1 MTPRLILI
9 LVAIA
14 TVLSAAG
21 GLYWKG
27 RHDDALK
34 ERPKTEAA
42 LAKAA
47 VAGLE
52 AQGAQQ
58 SAQRVE
64 VVVRQRDAANGV
76 VAQLM
81 PEALKSEDANAPLD
95 PARAARLRNADDGL
109 CLADAALAGCAAN
122 PDAAGR
128 SSGVRALP
136 AAGGPNPG

>member
-1 MTPRLILI
+1 MSPRLALMLATPVVV
-9 LVAIA
+9 LVLA
-14 TVLSAAG
+14 L

-27 RHDDALK
+27 RHDDAVR

-47 VAGLE
+47 VANLE
-52 AQGAQQ
+52 TQGAQA

-81 PEALKSEDANAPLD
+81 PQALKSEDANAPLD
-95 PARAARLRNADDGL
+95 PARAARLRNADQRL
-109 CLADAALAGCAAN
+109 CDADPSLGGCSARGNAH
-122 PDAAGR
+122 
-128 SSGVRALP
+128 
-136 AAGGPNPG
+136 

>member
-1 MTPRLILI
+1 MSPRLILI
-9 LVAIA
+9 LTA
-14 TVLSAAG
+14 VLAVLGVAG
-21 GLYWKG
+21 GLYLKG
-27 RHDDALK
+27 RHDAAAR

-52 AQGAQQ
+52 TQGAQQ

-64 VVVRQRDAANGV
+64 VVVRQKDAANGV

-109 CLADAALAGCAAN
+109 CVTDAPLAGCAPGA
-122 PDAAGR
+122 DAAGR
-128 SSGVRALP
+128 AGALQALSPASSAD
-136 AAGGPNPG
+136 PG

>member
-1 MTPRLILI
+1 MSPRLILI
-9 LVAIA
+9 LAAIA
-14 TVLSAAG
+14 AVLAAAG

-27 RHDDALK
+27 RRDDAVR

-52 AQGAQQ
+52 TQGAQQ

-64 VVVRQRDAANGV
+64 VVVRQRDAANAI

-81 PEALKSEDANAPLD
+81 PKALKSEDANAPLD
-95 PARAARLRNADDGL
+95 PDRAARLRDADRQL
-109 CLADAALAGCAAN
+109 CLSAPSVAGCAAGG
-122 PDAAGR
+122 D
-128 SSGVRALP
+128 
-136 AAGGPNPG
+136 AGGGHP

>member
-1 MTPRLILI
+1 MSPRLILI

-21 GLYWKG
+21 ALYWKG
-27 RHDDALK
+27 RHDDAVR

-52 AQGAQQ
+52 TQGAQQ

-64 VVVRQRDAANGV
+64 VVVRQRDAANAV

-81 PEALKSEDANAPLD
+81 PKALKSEDANAPLD
-95 PARAARLRNADDGL
+95 PARADRLRDADRQL
-109 CLADAALAGCAAN
+109 CVTSPGLAGCA
-122 PDAAGR
+122 PSGDAR
-128 SSGVRALP
+128 
-136 AAGGPNPG
+136 

>member
-1 MTPRLILI
+1 MSPRLILI
-9 LVAIA
+9 LVSIA

-27 RHDDALK
+27 RHDDAVR

-42 LAKAA
+42 LARAA

-52 AQGAQQ
+52 TQGAQQ

-64 VVVRQRDAANGV
+64 VVVRQRDAANAV

-81 PEALKSEDANAPLD
+81 PKALKSEDANAPLD
-95 PARAARLRNADDGL
+95 PARAARLRDADQQL
-109 CLADAALAGCAAN
+109 CVTSPDLAGCA
-122 PDAAGR
+122 PSGDAR
-128 SSGVRALP
+128 
-136 AAGGPNPG
+136 

>member
-1 MTPRLILI
+1 MSPRLILI

-27 RHDDALK
+27 GHDDAVR

-64 VVVRQRDAANGV
+64 IVVRQRDAANAV
-76 VAQLM
+76 VAQLT
-81 PEALKSEDANAPLD
+81 PKALKSEDANAPLD
-95 PARAARLRNADDGL
+95 PSRADRLRDADRQL
-109 CLADAALAGCAAN
+109 CVSAPGLAGCAASG
-122 PDAAGR
+122 DAR
-128 SSGVRALP
+128 
-136 AAGGPNPG
+136 